1 VQNAHPLSRLTRTA
15 GMPDVKDYNGKS
27 QYGAAVA
34 QVRNAS
40 RH

>member
-1 VQNAHPLSRLTRTA
+1 MQNAHPLSRLTRTA